1 MAFASGR
8 RPVGGE
14 KRSLTA
20 GALLTQC
27 SGQCHSWPGPTHLM
41 SELLPKAVFLSY
53 AHEDADAARR
63 LADALR
69 AFGVEVWF
77 DRSELRGGDVWDQQI
92 RRQIKECAL
101 FMPII
106 SEQSDRRGEGYFR
119 LEWKLAV
126 ERTHLLAE
134 GMPFLFPVVV
144 DDTSETAASVPEQF
158 LKSQWTRLPGGEPT
172 PQFIEHVKRL
182 LSGPRRPSAA
192 KSTTSGSKPVT
203 PPVQPSAKSGFPL
216 WAAALLGVAV
226 LALGAF
232 VIFRPAAQHSPVVAA
247 PAPVAV
253 PVVPPA
259 ASVAPAVNEKSLAV
273 LPFSNMSEEKDS
285 AFFTDGMQEDILT
298 NLALIP
304 ELRVVSRTSV
314 MQYRGTT
321 KTIRQIAQE
330 LGVTYV
336 LEGSVRRA
344 GNKVRVTGQ
353 LIKAGTDEHVWA
365 KSFDREISD
374 IFALQAELATEIAG
388 ALKTAITPQQKT
400 IIAGRATA
408 SIDAYNAYLKAREI
422 RLWSEVTRVTRPEI
436 DRLLQ
441 SAVQQDPNFVLA
453 WLEIARVNFA
463 AYNAASLGG
472 ERSQLSAARA
482 ALAQA
487 VRLAPNDP
495 AVILGQGQAA
505 IAANDL
511 PGARRFLEKALQLAP
526 GNVEILT
533 AFGRLASMERLWA
546 EAMGYNRRAQ
556 ALDPRNP
563 VVLWDSYNA
572 LLNLRQFDQAMANAR
587 LLLELQPDSF
597 EAAQALAVVPFLA
610 RGDRA
615 DMEALFSRLSPAQ
628 QQSPKVVAA
637 KFSWYYHFVGD
648 AQAYVDLANQQGTDV
663 NFSDDDSMLQYA
675 EALIVIGQRDR
686 AIALVRPLAEQ
697 LKARA
702 AGDPE
707 NINLLT
713 SLSYAQGISGDVEGA
728 TATLE
733 HILATVV
740 PNLSLRQQV
749 YRQANAAIVYGWIG
763 KKDKAVDLIES
774 MIGIPTAAFNS
785 VHGMKYDIDFYPMR
799 GFPRWEAMLANPENS
814 KPFTY

>member
-1 MAFASGR
+1 M
-8 RPVGGE
+8 PE
-14 KRSLTA
+14 
-20 GALLTQC
+20 
-27 SGQCHSWPGPTHLM
+27 P
-41 SELLPKAVFLSY
+41 LPKAVFLSY
-53 AHEDADAARR
+53 AREDGEAARR

-77 DRSELRGGDVWDQQI
+77 DRSELRGGDAWDQQI

-106 SEQSDRRGEGYFR
+106 SAQSDQRGEGYFR

-134 GMPFLFPVVV
+134 GVPFLFPVVV
-144 DDTSETAASVPEQF
+144 DDTSETEASVPEQF
-158 LKSQWTRLPGGEPT
+158 LKAQWTRLPGGEPT

-182 LSGPRRPSAA
+182 LPGPRKAPKLASAA
-192 KSTTSGSKPVT
+192 PRPTSAPVPAA
-203 PPVQPSAKSGFPL
+203 PPPPAPAGFPRC
-216 WAAALLGVAV
+216 AAALLGLAV
-226 LALGAF
+226 LGLGAF
-232 VIFRPAAQHSPVVAA
+232 VIFRPAAAPSTPGPAAGALPAPPALSPPAA
-247 PAPVAV
+247 PAA
-253 PVVPPA
+253 PA
-259 ASVAPAVNEKSLAV
+259 AAPAGEKSLAV
-273 LPFSNMSEEKDS
+273 LPFSNMSEDKDS

-365 KSFDREISD
+365 KAFDREISD

-388 ALKTAITPQQKT
+388 ALKTALTPQQKT
-400 IIAGRATA
+400 IIAGRTTTN
-408 SIDAYNAYLKAREI
+408 IDAYNAYVKAREI
-422 RLWSEVTRVTRPEI
+422 RLWSDVNRMTRPEI

-441 SAVQQDPNFVLA
+441 LAVQQDPNFVPA

-463 AYNAASLGG
+463 AYNTASTGG
-472 ERSQLSAARA
+472 ERSQIDAAKA

-487 VRLAPNDP
+487 IRLAPNDP
-495 AVILGQGQAA
+495 AVLLGQGQAA
-505 IAANDL
+505 LVANDFAT
-511 PGARRFLEKALQLAP
+511 ARRFLNQALQLAP
-526 GNVEILT
+526 NNAEVLV
-533 AFGRLASMERLWA
+533 AFGRLASQERLWA
-546 EAMGYNRRAQ
+546 EAMGYYQRAL

-563 VVLWDSYNA
+563 VVLWDSYGA
-572 LLNLRQFDQAMANAR
+572 LLNLRQFEQATAHAR

-597 EAAQALAVVPFLA
+597 EAAQALAIVPFLA
-610 RGDRA
+610 SGDRTA
-615 DMEALFSRLSPAQ
+615 MEALFARLSPAQ
-628 QQSPKVVAA
+628 HQTPKVIAA
-637 KFSWYYHFVGD
+637 KFQWYYHFVGD
-648 AQAYVDLANQQGTDV
+648 ARAYVDLANQQGTDV
-663 NFSDDDSMLQYA
+663 NFNDDDSMLQYT
-675 EALIVIGQRDR
+675 EALIVLGQRER
-686 AIALVRPLAEQ
+686 AVALARPVAER
-697 LKARA
+697 LKTRA
-702 AGDPE
+702 AADPE
-707 NINLLT
+707 NINVLT

-733 HILATVV
+733 RIMATVT
-740 PNLSLRQQV
+740 PQLSLRQQV

-774 MIGIPTAAFNS
+774 MMYIPTAAFNS
-785 VHGMKYDIDFYPMR
+785 VHGMRDDIDYYPLR
-799 GFPRWEAMLANPENS
+799 GYPRWEAMLAKPEHT